1 MGGWVGAGEV
11 WARMG
16 KRGEG
21 KRESASE
28 SPGSGATGSLAPHDA
43 ELADAEVEADG
54 LPTGRGLTCQRGKTQ
69 DPKTQDQRR
78 TEGERER
85 ERER

>member
-69 DPKTQDQRR
+69 DPRPKTRGGQKGSGRGR
-78 TEGERER
+78 
-85 ERER
+85 